1 MISAVDK
8 FNDLLNLINLASWAR
23 DEISGQNL
31 LHLILRGERERE
43 FRASLL
49 HPICELIMKAKG
61 GEGII
66 SQACAAKF
74 GGYSPLHLAVALEF
88 KESISTLL
96 EFNADVDAID
106 AEGHKANLSKFI

>member
-43 FRASLL
+43 FRGSLL

-74 GGYSPLHLAVALEF
+74 GGYSPLLLAVALEC
-88 KESISTLL
+88 KESSISTLL
-96 EFNADVDAID
+96 KFNADVDD
-106 AEGHKANLSKFI
+106 PCY

>member
-31 LHLILRGERERE
+31 LHLILRGDRERDL
-43 FRASLL
+43 RGSLL
-49 HPICELIMKAKG
+49 HLMCELIMKTKG
-61 GEGII
+61 DEGII

-74 GGYSPLHLAVALEF
+74 GGYSPLHLAVALEC

-106 AEGHKANLSKFI
+106 AEGHKATVGKFI